1 MVTCTTCRGTIPE
14 TEINMVQGV
23 AFCRACNKLWKV
35 SDLAVDA
42 ALLGTMEAGADFN
55 APPAG
60 CAHRDDGVTQ
70 EAVAPMRSLGA
81 GLSLLFFAVLWNS
94 ILAVI
99 FVVGWIGRGNATA
112 TSDSPMTEVDT
123 SGGTAAGGEAIPVL
137 FLTPFLLVGI
147 GVALGAAVMLLGR
160 TTLSRRGDEAWARS
174 GLGPIAWT
182 QRFKASAVR
191 SIQLG
196 LTTWQQ
202 NGRSLPVVVI
212 EADRTVRLGA
222 QLKNER
228 RAWLMAAAQRM
239 FPEAARQGRG

>member
-1 MVTCTTCRGTIPE
+1 MVTCTACRGKIPDAD
-14 TEINMVQGV
+14 INMTQGV

-42 ALLGTMEAGADFN
+42 ALVGTMDVGADFN
-55 APPAG
+55 APPSG
-60 CAHRDDGVTQ
+60 CAYRDDGVMQ
-70 EAVAPMRSLGA
+70 EATAPMRNVGT
-81 GLSLLFFAVLWNS
+81 GLFLLLFAVFWNTVV
-94 ILAVI
+94 AV
-99 FVVGWIGRGNATA
+99 FLVAMTGRGNATPPSA
-112 TSDSPMTEVDT
+112 ANAPD
-123 SGGTAAGGEAIPVL
+123 GTAHVANSAGVL
-137 FLTPFLLVGI
+137 FMTPFILIGI
-147 GVALGAAVMLLGR
+147 VVATLAAVTLLGR
-160 TTLSRRGDEAWARS
+160 TSLSRRGDDAWARS

-202 NGRSLPVVVI
+202 NDRSLPVVVI
-212 EADRTVRLGA
+212 EADRVVRVGA

-239 FPEAARQGRG
+239 FPEAGRQGRR